1 MAKQTAPGLGLGFG
15 WNLGESGVSVKEGLD
30 TNFLTT
36 SVLVNLSVLSRTT
49 ALPSSPSAG
58 ARYIVPTG
66 GANAN
71 KVAVYVNG
79 GWTYFTPKR
88 NWEARVE
95 DAGDAQVVFN
105 GTAWVEAHADLLARI
120 EALEL
125 LVASLTP

>member
-1 MAKQTAPGLGLGFG
+1 MAKQIAPGLGLGYG
-15 WNLGESGVSVKEGLD
+15 WNLGESGTSVKEGLD

-49 ALPSSPSAG
+49 ALPASPAAG
-58 ARYIVPTG
+58 ARYIVPVG

-71 KVAVYVNG
+71 KVAVRTGNT
-79 GWTYFTPKR
+79 WTYFTPNR

-95 DAGDAQVVFN
+95 DAADAKVVFN
-105 GTAWVEAHADLLARI
+105 GTEWVDAHADLLARI